1 VSDPRIAGIACLAG
15 IARWK
20 RKRLATMLCNAHG
33 PAFAN
38 SAASAVKI
46 AKVRGGAIACWAS
59 RVPAGLEALAG
70 DAGVPLWWIEDG
82 FLRSAGLGA
91 ALVPPGSI
99 TLDSRRPHYDASAPS
114 DLEVMLQARDFTP
127 AELARAE
134 ALLARLRETAVTKYN
149 LAGPLPDLPRGRR
162 LVLVLGQVEED
173 RSVLLGGQG
182 LGIADLL
189 ARARAEEPDALLIYK
204 PHPDVVAGLR
214 SGALAAPEAD
224 LILPDADLPRLL
236 DRVDAV
242 HTLTSLAG
250 FEALVR
256 GRDVVVHGAPFY
268 AGWGLTRDRAAPAR
282 RTRRRSLAEL
292 TAAALIAYPL
302 YADPRTGMPCTVE
315 QLVEALA
322 RTGPQRPR
330 ASIAA
335 RLAAWH
341 AGRRAQE
348 R

>member
-1 VSDPRIAGIACLAG
+1 MSDPRVENIACLAG

-20 RKRLATMLCNAHG
+20 RKRLAVMLCNAHG
-33 PAFAN
+33 PIFAN
-38 SAASAVKI
+38 SAASAVRI
-46 AKVRGGAIACWAS
+46 AKARSGAIACWAS
-59 RVPAGLEALAG
+59 RVPAGLEVQAAE
-70 DAGVPLWWIEDG
+70 AGVPLWWIEDG
-82 FLRSAGLGA
+82 FIRSAGLGA

-99 TLDSRRPHYDASAPS
+99 TLDSRRPYYDASGPS
-114 DLEVMLQARDFTP
+114 DLEVTLQTRDFS
-127 AELARAE
+127 AEEIARAE
-134 ALLARLRETAVTKYN
+134 TLLARLRESAVTKYN
-149 LAGPLPDLPRGRR
+149 LAGPLPDLPAGRR
-162 LVLVLGQVEED
+162 VVLVLGQVEDD

-182 LGIADLL
+182 LGMADLL
-189 ARARAEEPDALLIYK
+189 ARARAEEPGALLVYK

-214 SGALAAPEAD
+214 SGALAAPQAD
-224 LILPDADLPRLL
+224 LVLPHADLPRLL
-236 DRVDAV
+236 DRADAV

-268 AGWGLTRDRAAPAR
+268 AGWGLTQDRAAPAR

-302 YADPRTGMPCTVE
+302 YADPVSGMPCAVE
-315 QLVEALA
+315 QLVAALA
-322 RTGPQRPR
+322 QAGPAVPR